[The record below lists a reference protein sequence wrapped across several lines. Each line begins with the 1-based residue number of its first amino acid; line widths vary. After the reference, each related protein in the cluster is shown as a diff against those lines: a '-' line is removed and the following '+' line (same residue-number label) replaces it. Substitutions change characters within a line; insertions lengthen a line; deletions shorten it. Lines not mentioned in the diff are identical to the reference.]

1 MSHVC
6 EGLQHLVVLF
16 LKKKNRDNGTR
27 AWWIIRCRSELAIVQ
42 ESFETFVNVDRI
54 IGAVI

>member
-16 LKKKNRDNGTR
+16 FEKKRDNGTR